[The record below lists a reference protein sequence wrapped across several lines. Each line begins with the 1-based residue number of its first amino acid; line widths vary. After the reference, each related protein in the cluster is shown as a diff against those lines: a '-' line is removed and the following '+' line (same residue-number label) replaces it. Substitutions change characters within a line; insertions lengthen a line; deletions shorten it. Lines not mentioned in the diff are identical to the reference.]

1 MLTPIFDKAHSK
13 IIESW
18 DTINFRVPQSDW
30 LHSIITMPTKRFF
43 DQVLIDVSFINMQKI
58 RLFHLEIWLIKK
70 SCNMIGWE
78 QFGPHLR
85 NKNFPKYG
93 ICVWT
98 QQNMALWRIT
108 LYEFLAPC
116 QNSEK
121 TNDTIPWKRPDRL
134 TVVLFLLSSLVT
146 CPSLM
151 SIWSLVLELW
161 QFSFIKDWPEI
172 RKSEISPSEFCPIPG
187 DWGELWIPN

>member
-1 MLTPIFDKAHSK
+1 
-13 IIESW
+13 
-18 DTINFRVPQSDW
+18 
-30 LHSIITMPTKRFF
+30 
-43 DQVLIDVSFINMQKI
+43 
-58 RLFHLEIWLIKK
+58 
-70 SCNMIGWE
+70 
-78 QFGPHLR
+78 
-85 NKNFPKYG
+85 
-93 ICVWT
+93 
-98 QQNMALWRIT
+98 MALWRIT

-121 TNDTIPWKRPDRL
+121 TNDIIPWKRPDRL

-172 RKSEISPSEFCPIPG
+172 RKFGNTSVWVLTNIWRLGRVIDTNFSTNVSNRMLLNVATFQGYSFYCFWVIKRKITGGRVKLCPSPPRLGLNVKVLNLSRT
-187 DWGELWIPN
+187 N